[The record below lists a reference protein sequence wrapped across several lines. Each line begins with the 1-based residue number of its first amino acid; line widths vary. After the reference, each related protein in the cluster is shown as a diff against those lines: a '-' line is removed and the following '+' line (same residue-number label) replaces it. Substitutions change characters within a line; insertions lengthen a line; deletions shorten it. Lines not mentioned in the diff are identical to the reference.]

1 MSHLGFITLCS
12 VAAFFCCCLVS
23 LIESFGSIMGISFD
37 GAGLYYVGND
47 GCFACLLIIIAVYC
61 YCYGCCDVSWSPKWF
76 SQVNSLYGCI
86 FFLILVEER
95 AP

>member
-1 MSHLGFITLCS
+1 MSHLGFITLSS
-12 VAAFFCCCLVS
+12 VATFFFLAS
-23 LIESFGSIMGISFD
+23 LIEYFGSIMGINFD
-37 GAGLYYVGND
+37 GVGLYYVGND
-47 GCFACLLIIIAVYC
+47 GCFACLLIIIVVYC
-61 YCYGCCDVSWSPKWF
+61 YCYSCCDVSWSPKWF

>member
-47 GCFACLLIIIAVYC
+47 GCFACLLLLLCTATVIAAVMC
-61 YCYGCCDVSWSPKWF
+61 LGHRS
-76 SQVNSLYGCI
+76 G
-86 FFLILVEER
+86 FLK
-95 AP
+95 